1 MDMIETTIRLKPEEE
16 WPAVDIKD
24 DDGKVIAHRR
34 RTPDE
39 LVDAHERRRANPRPQ
54 QRLDHADQDAH

>member
-1 MDMIETTIRLKPEEE
+1 MIETTIMLKPEEE

-24 DDGKVIAHRR
+24 DAGKIVAHRR

-39 LVDAHERRRANPRPQ
+39 LVDAHERRGADPRPQ
-54 QRLDHADQDAH
+54 QRLDHAHPHAH